1 MVEAE
6 WWNPT
11 RDNESNPEEIT
22 MSNLTK
28 GIFAALGAR
37 ALTSSL
43 IGFVIVFAILYW
55 VFGGT

>member
-1 MVEAE
+1 MA
-6 WWNPT
+6 
-11 RDNESNPEEIT
+11 
-22 MSNLTK
+22 NLGK
-28 GIFAALGAR
+28 SIFAALGAK